1 MIKTFP
7 FVENTG
13 LKTVVPENDAPFFFF
28 KLLVSDEF
36 LSELV
41 QRSNDY
47 ALQVINSSRP
57 LRRKSVLNKWK
68 EVTLLEMK
76 IFFGLVFHMGLV
88 GMPSYRAYWLR
99 SRLYKNDM
107 FPSVMSRE
115 RFQSIM
121 QFLHFGDE
129 PQQPDDRLAKVR
141 FLINHLNNNMPEIY
155 TPHKELSLD
164 ESMMLW
170 SGRLVFRQY
179 IKRHKY
185 GVKFFELCTDD
196 GLVMKVQIYSGT
208 KLTDTESL
216 GQTGSIV
223 LHLMEPYLDKG
234 YHLFTDNWYNSVSL
248 TEYMSKR
255 NTYITGTLRADRKRN
270 PSDVMRKKLQK
281 GEMAFMFLDDISVT
295 KWRDK
300 RDVHVISNAH
310 VPTMIDSVN
319 RRCKSKR
326 KPNAVDIYNA
336 HMSGIDRS
344 DQMLSYHS
352 TLWKA
357 IRWYKKVGI
366 HIMEILLSIAYYMYS
381 KDTTRPT
388 AKNMKG
394 FRVSIVTNLIGP
406 PPPYRHLKP
415 QASFHHLS
423 TIPPTEKKKNAARAC
438 KHCYKNQKR
447 RETRYECL
455 FCPHKPALCVDP
467 CFRLFHQNL
476 GVFPEENLSS
486 AKDE

>member
-1 MIKTFP
+1 MYESAEISEQQHMSMDNINSEELNVSIDITETIAVDKDTGSNNKAGNNKTNNDNWSKEDPVIKTFL

-47 ALQVINSSRP
+47 ALQVINSSHP
-57 LRRKSVLNKWK
+57 LCRKSVLNKWK

-76 IFFGLVFHMGLV
+76 KFFGLVFHMGLV
-88 GMPSYRAYWLR
+88 AMPSYRAYWSR

-121 QFLHFGDE
+121 RFLHSGDK

-141 FLINHLNNNMPEIY
+141 FLINHLNNTMPEIY

-170 SGRLVFRQY
+170 RGRLVFRQY
-179 IKRHKY
+179 IKNKRHKY
-185 GVKFFELCTDD
+185 GVKFFELCSDD

-234 YHLFTDNWYNSVSL
+234 YHLFTNNWYNSVSL
-248 TEYMSKR
+248 TEYMSKK
-255 NTYITGTLRADRKRN
+255 N
-270 PSDVMRKKLQK
+270 
-281 GEMAFMFLDDISVT
+281 
-295 KWRDK
+295 
-300 RDVHVISNAH
+300 
-310 VPTMIDSVN
+310 
-319 RRCKSKR
+319 
-326 KPNAVDIYNA
+326 IY
-336 HMSGIDRS
+336 
-344 DQMLSYHS
+344 Y
-352 TLWKA
+352 W
-357 IRWYKKVGI
+357 
-366 HIMEILLSIAYYMYS
+366 
-381 KDTTRPT
+381 
-388 AKNMKG
+388 
-394 FRVSIVTNLIGP
+394 
-406 PPPYRHLKP
+406 HL
-415 QASFHHLS
+415 A
-423 TIPPTEKKKNAARAC
+423 T
-438 KHCYKNQKR
+438 
-447 RETRYECL
+447 
-455 FCPHKPALCVDP
+455 
-467 CFRLFHQNL
+467 
-476 GVFPEENLSS
+476 
-486 AKDE
+486 